1 MLRSCG
7 CWWWILVSSPVPLGL
22 SGLSSLLELCQG
34 IGEYYGT
41 GIMKDPPFM
50 YIYPDLY
57 DGLEEAKFRKG
68 YFDQSSWEDVDRFDD
83 IEMDR
88 KFT

>member
-1 MLRSCG
+1 
-7 CWWWILVSSPVPLGL
+7 
-22 SGLSSLLELCQG
+22 
-34 IGEYYGT
+34 
-41 GIMKDPPFM
+41 MKDPPFM

-88 KFT
+88 FGLTPPQR

>member
-1 MLRSCG
+1 
-7 CWWWILVSSPVPLGL
+7 
-22 SGLSSLLELCQG
+22 
-34 IGEYYGT
+34 
-41 GIMKDPPFM
+41 M

-57 DGLEEAKFRKG
+57 DGLEEAKYRKS
-68 YFDQSSWEDVDRFDD
+68 YLDQPSWDDTDRFDD